1 MDTAGYAKKLTPSSI
16 PTFEY
21 NNNDNEDQRKGRC
34 SWQYTSEQG
43 GCKVIGWRE
52 SYKEKHHPHMTVYLC
67 ALGISL
73 TSVLYVYR
81 LHHKTENNNEI
92 TELLFV
98 YR

>member
-1 MDTAGYAKKLTPSSI
+1 
-16 PTFEY
+16 
-21 NNNDNEDQRKGRC
+21 
-34 SWQYTSEQG
+34 
-43 GCKVIGWRE
+43 
-52 SYKEKHHPHMTVYLC
+52 MTVYLC

-92 TELLFV
+92 TELFFV